1 MHRRSL
7 FKLFMA
13 LPGIVP
19 ATSSAKPTQTPAQK
33 NPNSMDIFKP
43 GMKKEYNV
51 GGFKYH
57 AGEYVWPSLTIGVRL
72 DLHRDRAYPQDPLAV
87 AVYWNEDIKIG
98 YVPRPDN
105 ASIAQLLD
113 DSIPLQCRITGKT
126 ESPQHDRGIRFSV
139 ERAIQVENIEPD
151 SVKSG
156 ASLDVGE

>member
-1 MHRRSL
+1 
-7 FKLFMA
+7 MA

-19 ATSSAKPTQTPAQK
+19 ATSSAMPTQTPAQK

-113 DSIPLQCRITGKT
+113 DGAPLKCWLIEKI
-126 ESPQHDRGIRFSV
+126 ESPEFNRGVRFSV
-139 ERAIQVENIEPD
+139 EIASRNNGIEAEL
-151 SVKSG
+151 VQSG
-156 ASLDVGE
+156 TQPGAGER